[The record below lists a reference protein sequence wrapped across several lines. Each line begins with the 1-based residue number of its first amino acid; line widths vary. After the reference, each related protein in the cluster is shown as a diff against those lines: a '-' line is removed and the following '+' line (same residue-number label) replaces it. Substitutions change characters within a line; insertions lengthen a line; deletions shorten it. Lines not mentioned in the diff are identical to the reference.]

1 MRHLFHHSPIQTRF
15 EQSKNTKQKFIRHQ
29 SFVGPIR
36 RQSQSSSSL
45 QHLALT
51 SSKISQR
58 GKGISTLSHPSFT
71 PLGNIK
77 ITPVHSH
84 IRQFETK
91 VIFNHPRCKEA
102 NTTICFYQHP
112 VLSLPYTFG
121 FSKQQQSI
129 HTPTIS
135 TETKEIQTTQQSPSP
150 LLGVKRMHAVTSFT
164 NTLLHVSTSP
174 H

>member
-51 SSKISQR
+51 LSKISQR
-58 GKGISTLSHPSFT
+58 CKGNSTPNHPSFT
-71 PLGNIK
+71 LSRNIE
-77 ITPVHSH
+77 ITTVHPH
-84 IRQFETK
+84 IKQSKTK
-91 VIFNHPRCKEA
+91 VIFNYSRGKEA

-112 VLSLPYTFG
+112 VLFLLYPFE
-121 FSKQQQSI
+121 FLKQQ
-129 HTPTIS
+129 
-135 TETKEIQTTQQSPSP
+135 
-150 LLGVKRMHAVTSFT
+150 
-164 NTLLHVSTSP
+164 
-174 H
+174 